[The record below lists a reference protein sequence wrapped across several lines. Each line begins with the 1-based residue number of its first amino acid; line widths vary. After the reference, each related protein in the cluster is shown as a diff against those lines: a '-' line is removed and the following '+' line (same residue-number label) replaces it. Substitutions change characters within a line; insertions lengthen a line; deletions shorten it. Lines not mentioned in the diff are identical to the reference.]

1 MLSEAAYNKFFRF
14 SAWYD
19 LIVTWPFATAFTLA
33 FMWGSVFGP
42 LNDTLGFAPLP
53 ELDVHAVLFGNFFG
67 SVVVIWSLARLYI
80 GDPRMGVF
88 DGIGRV
94 LFSIAMINALMSGI
108 SPIVWGFLVPEVL
121 FALIS
126 LFGAPK
132 SLLRP
137 GVNA

>member
-1 MLSEAAYNKFFRF
+1 M
-14 SAWYD
+14 
-19 LIVTWPFATAFTLA
+19 TWPFATAFTLA

-137 GVNA
+137 A